1 MKKFAMIVSILLVAV
16 LSVAMVGC
24 STYGSVKKAFED
36 AGYKQSEVV
45 EALAKDI
52 KTATNK
58 EELGLNIHG
67 MIKGAK
73 SVLIF
78 EFNAT
83 EDMKKVYDENKIV
96 RDWLK
101 EVSSNEDAKE
111 FYKSLEDLGI
121 AKGNCLVVPVAA
133 TISDVKE
140 VMKNA

>member
-24 STYGSVKKAFED
+24 SSYGSVKKAFED
-36 AGYKQSEVV
+36 AGYQQSEVV

-52 KTATNK
+52 KTATDK

-121 AKGNCLVVPVAA
+121 AKGNCLVIPVTA
-133 TISDVKE
+133 TLSDVQE
-140 VMKNA
+140 IMKNA